1 MAVPATWPCL
11 SVTRACCAL
20 VPARRSYPFATR
32 ARSLFLLVCY
42 SYSSRYSLLLLLAT
56 PTWRKYEHPRARA
69 LPWAPPPTG
78 TGTALGAPP
87 GLPLCCSCP
96 YPSMCSYP
104 CLSLPDARRL
114 GRWLQIGIEGLVR

>member
-1 MAVPATWPCL
+1 MAVPAAWPCL

-56 PTWRKYEHPRARA
+56 PTWRKYEHPRARE
-69 LPWAPPPTG
+69 LPGARPRATPLSVRAPIRPCARIRIFAWPQGCHG
-78 TGTALGAPP
+78 TMPI
-87 GLPLCCSCP
+87 
-96 YPSMCSYP
+96 
-104 CLSLPDARRL
+104 ARDS
-114 GRWLQIGIEGLVR
+114 

>member
-56 PTWRKYEHPRARA
+56 PSRRSTSTPRARA
-69 LPWAPPPTG
+69 LPWARPPTG
-78 TGTALGAPP
+78 TGTARGAPP
-87 GLPLCCSCP
+87 G
-96 YPSMCSYP
+96 YP
-104 CLSLPDARRL
+104 CVARAPTRPCA
-114 GRWLQIGIEGLVR
+114 RTRVCCP

>member
-69 LPWAPPPTG
+69 LPWAPPPHG
-78 TGTALGAPP
+78 HGHCPGCAPRATP
-87 GLPLCCSCP
+87 VLLVPLPVHVLLP
-96 YPSMCSYP
+96 VFVLT
-104 CLSLPDARRL
+104 LSAEPDL
-114 GRWLQIGIEGLVR
+114 

>member
-42 SYSSRYSLLLLLAT
+42 SYSLLGGI
-56 PTWRKYEHPRARA
+56 KK
-69 LPWAPPPTG
+69 
-78 TGTALGAPP
+78 
-87 GLPLCCSCP
+87 
-96 YPSMCSYP
+96 PS
-104 CLSLPDARRL
+104 
-114 GRWLQIGIEGLVR
+114 

>member
-56 PTWRKYEHPRARA
+56 PAWRKYEHPRARA

-104 CLSLPDARRL
+104 CLSLMA
-114 GRWLQIGIEGLVR
+114 GRGAETTQKT

>member
-69 LPWAPPPTG
+69 LPWVR
-78 TGTALGAPP
+78 PP
-87 GLPLCCSCP
+87 G
-96 YPSMCSYP
+96 YP
-104 CLSLPDARRL
+104 CVARAPTRPCAPT
-114 GRWLQIGIEGLVR
+114 RVCP